1 MHQVAKYWS
10 FSFSISP
17 SNEYSG
23 LISFRID
30 WLDLFAAQGTPKS
43 LLQHHGLK
51 ASIFAHSVFLMV
63 PLSHSS
69 MTTGKTIVLTLW
81 TFVSKVMSLFFNVL
95 SRFVITFLPRRKFFN
110 VMGAVS
116 FHSDSGVQE
125 NKVCYC
131 FHFPHL
137 FAMK

>member
-1 MHQVAKYWS
+1 
-10 FSFSISP
+10 
-17 SNEYSG
+17 
-23 LISFRID
+23 
-30 WLDLFAAQGTPKS
+30 
-43 LLQHHGLK
+43 
-51 ASIFAHSVFLMV
+51 MV

-131 FHFPHL
+131 FHCFPIYL
-137 FAMK
+137 PYTYRCIFISRLANTLQEAQILCRERMNSSELLISETNNFLE